1 MLTTQCYLLVDLLI
15 EDEPPMTPFLAA
27 CANVVPV
34 PFCAEESLPNVL
46 PLELNEERF
55 GTLFDVRTLD
65 EPMGK
70 PLLVPVRRYP
80 EAPI

>member
-1 MLTTQCYLLVDLLI
+1 MTTQCYLLVDLLI

-27 CANVVPV
+27 CASVPV
-34 PFCAEESLPNVL
+34 PFCAAESLPNVL

-70 PLLVPVRRYP
+70 PLFVPVRRYP